1 MFKLVKRLVKKQTLA
16 KVVDGLINKCLMDI
30 KQNNYPESEIIK
42 LKIDCIKEIIE
53 FYKIYLDEAINK
65 RTAEM
70 IHDANEHYIVYKVLG
85 IDEEEHS
92 KIDHYQNKGRF
103 VFKYAGA
110 LLEDLARLCI
120 GGVPV
125 SFENKISTSPK
136 KFHIDCYVESTNLAH
151 EIKWKDGTTDGD
163 HTKKESNK
171 IQGMINEGMT
181 PVRVMFF
188 MPEREQS
195 KKIQEKV
202 IAAYKANGYAYIGN
216 DAFDYV
222 KKCSGIDLKLIFN
235 SL

>member
-1 MFKLVKRLVKKQTLA
+1 MAKKTLA
-16 KVVDGLINKCLMDI
+16 QVTDNLINQCLLEI
-30 KQNNYPESEIIK
+30 KSNTYSEDQIIH
-42 LKIDCIKEIIE
+42 LKIQCIKDIIE
-53 FYKIYLDEAINK
+53 QYKSYLNTAIDK

-70 IHDANEHYIVYKVLG
+70 VNDSNEHYIIYKVLG
-85 IDEEEHS
+85 IDDDEHS

-120 GGVPV
+120 GGVPI
-125 SFENKISTSPK
+125 SFINTISSSPK
-136 KFHIDCYVESTNLAH
+136 KFHIDCYVESENLAH

-163 HTKKESNK
+163 HVKKEANK
-171 IQGMINEGMT
+171 IQGIIEEGMI

-188 MPEREQS
+188 MPEREQA

-202 IAAYKANGYAYIGN
+202 IAAYKAGGHAYIGN
-216 DAFDYV
+216 EAFDYV
-222 KKCSGIDLKLIFN
+222 KECSGIDLRAIFN